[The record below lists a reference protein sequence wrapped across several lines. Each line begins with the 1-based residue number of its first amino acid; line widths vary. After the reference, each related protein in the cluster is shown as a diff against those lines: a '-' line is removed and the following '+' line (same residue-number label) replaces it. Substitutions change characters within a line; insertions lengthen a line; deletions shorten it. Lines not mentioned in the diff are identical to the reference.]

1 MATKTLPLLN
11 LGRLDLTPALGR
23 EYTETGQRLC
33 NLSLPSPCAPRSA
46 APGAPA
52 LALGAGESARPFYLH
67 HLSISRDAPGAPAL
81 RAGGCPVP
89 PWRRMRAVERTGL
102 DICTT
107 AGAQQP
113 RRCFFL
119 IEWNEHTGKRRCT
132 RAPRAPRLAGRVGRM
147 LRYGLLTSF
156 RLEI

>member
-1 MATKTLPLLN
+1 MYMCTSTS
-11 LGRLDLTPALGR
+11 PACG
-23 EYTETGQRLC
+23 
-33 NLSLPSPCAPRSA
+33 A
-46 APGAPA
+46 APA

-132 RAPRAPRLAGRVGRM
+132 RAPRAPRLAGRVRGM

-156 RLEI
+156 RLEISTPQFMKMLCGRTFERLKFTVKTREPFQCGGNTI